1 MNQHLIVAL
10 IVLLGQLLGTIRSM
24 FSGFT
29 RGRALGAANPWLGSF
44 WCHSHT
50 KGRAHQHSMT
60 WAARHGAY
68 SRGFP
73 QTACTRDRWAHEMG
87 GGDGWRRVAVTRGG
101 EVMPR
106 LGRRRLWL
114 MKAAA
119 VIKVAD
125 DATAAGRGEGCE

>member
-1 MNQHLIVAL
+1 
-10 IVLLGQLLGTIRSM
+10 
-24 FSGFT
+24 
-29 RGRALGAANPWLGSF
+29 
-44 WCHSHT
+44 
-50 KGRAHQHSMT
+50 
-60 WAARHGAY
+60 
-68 SRGFP
+68 
-73 QTACTRDRWAHEMG
+73 MG